1 MRLLPFAYAVR
12 NLGRSPSRLFLSVA
26 GAAMVVLLILVA
38 GGFVRGMSTA
48 LRATGGEHNV
58 ILMGAGSEESVE
70 RSEIEAGVPGVLAA
84 SVAGVR
90 TRAGVAYVSPEV
102 HVMLPVG
109 VGSAAPGKSGAGG
122 GDSMS
127 KGSGAGSASSGAMSS
142 AMGGGSSTSNANLR
156 QVMLR
161 GVTPAAALVHESVSL
176 TEGRWPASGVDE
188 ILVGRMTATV
198 LDVAESDVAVGKS
211 LMIDGRAWTIVGRF
225 SAPGTVVE
233 AEVWLPLAD
242 LMTATKRETISCVV
256 LTLDPYNEETGEGAD
271 FSDVAAFTKT
281 RPDLELVP
289 MTEREYYG
297 KLANFF
303 GPIKI
308 VAWVTAGL
316 IAVGGLFGGLNTMYA
331 AFASRIRELGTLQS
345 IGYRRMAIV
354 WSMIQES
361 TLATA
366 AGGLIACAI
375 GVFVLDGL
383 AVRFSMGA
391 FGLMIDE
398 TVIGLGLLTGLAL
411 GVVGALPPA
420 IRCLKPTIPVA
431 LKAV

>member
-1 MRLLPFAYAVR
+1 MRLLPFSYAVR

-38 GGFVRGMSTA
+38 GGFVSGMSRA

-109 VGSAAPGKSGAGG
+109 VGAAAVGNSGADASGDGAAPAK
-122 GDSMS
+122 
-127 KGSGAGSASSGAMSS
+127 
-142 AMGGGSSTSNANLR
+142 ANLR

-161 GVTPAAALVHESVSL
+161 GVMPAAALVHESVSL
-176 TEGRWPASGVDE
+176 TEGRWPASGADE
-188 ILVGRMTATV
+188 IMVGRMAATV
-198 LDVAESDVAVGKS
+198 LGVSESDVSVGKA
-211 LMIDGRAWTIVGRF
+211 LVIDGRPWTIVGRF

-233 AEVWLPLAD
+233 AEVWLPMAD

-256 LTLDPYNEETGEGAD
+256 LTLDPYNEATGEGAE
-271 FSDVAAFTKT
+271 FEDVAAFTKM
-281 RPDLELVP
+281 RPDLELVA

-303 GPIKI
+303 GPIKV

-345 IGYRRMAIV
+345 IGFRRLAIV

-366 AGGLIACAI
+366 AGGLMACAV
-375 GVFVLDGL
+375 GVFLLDGL

>member
-1 MRLLPFAYAVR
+1 
-12 NLGRSPSRLFLSVA
+12 
-26 GAAMVVLLILVA
+26 MVVLLILVA

-48 LRATGGEHNV
+48 LRATGGEQNV

-70 RSEIEAGVPGVLAA
+70 RSEIEASVPGVIAA
-84 SVAGVR
+84 SIAGIR

-109 VGSAAPGKSGAGG
+109 VGG
-122 GDSMS
+122 
-127 KGSGAGSASSGAMSS
+127 GSADDAD
-142 AMGGGSSTSNANLR
+142 R
-156 QVMLR
+156 QIMLR
-161 GVTPAAALVHESVSL
+161 GVTPAATLVHESVSL
-176 TEGRWPASGVDE
+176 TEGRWPTNGADE
-188 ILVGRMTATV
+188 IIVGRMAGTV
-198 LDVAESDVAVGKS
+198 LGVAESTVHIGKT
-211 LMIDGRAWTIVGRF
+211 LTIDGRAWSIVGRF
-225 SAPGTVVE
+225 AAPGTVVE

-256 LTLDPYNEETGEGAD
+256 LTIDPYDADTGEGAEFAD
-271 FSDVAAFTKT
+271 IAAFTKT
-281 RPDLELVP
+281 RPDLELVA

-303 GPIKI
+303 GPIKA

-345 IGYRRMAIV
+345 IGYRRTAIV

-366 AGGLIACAI
+366 AGGLIACA
-375 GVFVLDGL
+375 VAVLVLDGI

-391 FGLMIDE
+391 FGLLIDE

-411 GVVGALPPA
+411 GMIGALPPA
-420 IRCLKPTIPVA
+420 LRCLRPTIPDA

>member
-38 GGFVRGMSTA
+38 GGFVRGMSAA

-58 ILMGAGSEESVE
+58 ILLGAGSEESVE
-70 RSEIEAGVPGVLAA
+70 RSEIPAATPGVLAA
-84 SVAGVR
+84 SVPGIR

-109 VGSAAPGKSGAGG
+109 VGAAGAGTTAGNDRG
-122 GDSMS
+122 G
-127 KGSGAGSASSGAMSS
+127 
-142 AMGGGSSTSNANLR
+142 R

-161 GVTPAAALVHESVSL
+161 GVTPAAALVHELVSL
-176 TEGRWPASGVDE
+176 TEGRWPQSGADE
-188 ILVGRMTATV
+188 VMVGRMAGTV
-198 LDVAESDVAVGKS
+198 LGVAERDVAIGTALV
-211 LMIDGRAWTIVGRF
+211 IDGRPWTIVGRF

-256 LTLDPYNEETGEGAD
+256 MTLDPYNEATGQGAE
-271 FSDVAAFTKT
+271 FGDVAAFTKT

-297 KLANFF
+297 KLAAFF

-345 IGYRRMAIV
+345 IGYRRLAIV

-366 AGGLIACAI
+366 AGGLLACAV
-375 GVFVLDGL
+375 GVFLLDGV

-391 FGLMIDE
+391 FGLRIDE
-398 TVIGLGLLTGLAL
+398 AVIGLGLLTGLAL

-420 IRCLKPTIPVA
+420 IRCLRPTIPVA

>member
-1 MRLLPFAYAVR
+1 
-12 NLGRSPSRLFLSVA
+12 
-26 GAAMVVLLILVA
+26 MVVLLILVA

-109 VGSAAPGKSGAGG
+109 VGSAAAGTSGAGA
-122 GDSMS
+122 GD
-127 KGSGAGSASSGAMSS
+127 ASS
-142 AMGGGSSTSNANLR
+142 AMDGGSSTNTANLR

-176 TEGRWPASGVDE
+176 TQGRWPANGADE
-188 ILVGRMTATV
+188 IMVGRMAATV
-198 LDVAESDVAVGKS
+198 LGVSESDVGIGQAMV
-211 LMIDGRAWTIVGRF
+211 IDGRPWTIVGRF
-225 SAPGTVVE
+225 GAPGTVVE

-256 LTLDPYNEETGEGAD
+256 LALDPYNEATGEGAD

-345 IGYRRMAIV
+345 IGYRRLAIV

-366 AGGLIACAI
+366 AGGLLACAI
-375 GVFVLDGL
+375 GVFVLDGI

-420 IRCLKPTIPVA
+420 IRCLKPAIPVA

>member
-38 GGFVRGMSTA
+38 GGFVSGMSKA

-84 SVAGVR
+84 SVSGVR

-102 HVMLPVG
+102 HVMLPVR
-109 VGSAAPGKSGAGG
+109 VGASQNTANSHSSAESAAAE
-122 GDSMS
+122 
-127 KGSGAGSASSGAMSS
+127 GSGGSRISRPKG
-142 AMGGGSSTSNANLR
+142 R
-156 QVMLR
+156 QVMMR

-176 TEGRWPASGVDE
+176 TEGRWPQSGADE
-188 ILVGRMTATV
+188 VMVGRMTGTV
-198 LDVAESDVAVGKS
+198 LGVSESDVQVGKA
-211 LMIDGRAWTIVGRF
+211 LVIDGRPWAIVGRF

-256 LTLDPYNEETGEGAD
+256 LTLDPYNEATGEGAD
-271 FSDVAAFTKT
+271 FGDIAAFTKT

-297 KLANFF
+297 KLASFF

-345 IGYRRMAIV
+345 IGYRRLAIV

-366 AGGLIACAI
+366 AGGLLACAV
-375 GVFVLDGL
+375 GVFLLDGL

-391 FGLMIDE
+391 FGLLIDE

-420 IRCLKPTIPVA
+420 IRCLRPTIPVA

>member
-12 NLGRSPSRLFLSVA
+12 NLGRSRSRLFLSVA

-109 VGSAAPGKSGAGG
+109 VGAAAPGKSGAG
-122 GDSMS
+122 DARSAS
-127 KGSGAGSASSGAMSS
+127 NGATSSAMNGGSAS
-142 AMGGGSSTSNANLR
+142 SNANLR

-176 TEGRWPASGVDE
+176 TEGRWPASGADE

-198 LDVAESDVAVGKS
+198 LGVSESDVGIGQALV
-211 LMIDGRAWTIVGRF
+211 IDGRPWTIVGRF

>member
-26 GAAMVVLLILVA
+26 GSALVVLLILVA
-38 GGFVRGMSTA
+38 GGFVRGMSQA
-48 LRATGGEHNV
+48 LRTTGGEHNV

-70 RSEIEAGVPGVLAA
+70 RSEIEESVPSVLAA
-84 SVAGVR
+84 SVQGIR

-102 HVMLPVG
+102 HVMLPVV
-109 VGSAAPGKSGAGG
+109 VGQSDLGGAT
-122 GDSMS
+122 
-127 KGSGAGSASSGAMSS
+127 K
-142 AMGGGSSTSNANLR
+142 R
-156 QVMLR
+156 QVMMR

-176 TEGRWPASGVDE
+176 TEGRWPRAGE
-188 ILVGRMTATV
+188 NELIVGRMVSTV
-198 LDVAESDVAVGKS
+198 MGVDAAELAVGKAIS
-211 LMIDGRAWTIVGRF
+211 FDNHAWTIVGHF

-233 AEVWLPLAD
+233 AETWLPLTD
-242 LMTATKRETISCVV
+242 LKAATRRETISCVV
-256 LTLDPYNEETGEGAD
+256 LTLDPYNESTGEGAEFAD
-271 FSDVAAFTKT
+271 IAAFTKT

-297 KLANFF
+297 KLGSFF

-345 IGYRRMAIV
+345 IGYRRLAIV

-366 AGGLIACAI
+366 AGGLLACAI
-375 GVFVLDGL
+375 GVFLLDGL
-383 AVRFSMGA
+383 AVKFSMGA
-391 FGLMIDE
+391 FGLVIDE
-398 TVIGLGLLTGLAL
+398 TVIGLGLLCGLAL
-411 GVVGALPPA
+411 GVAGALPPA
-420 IRCLKPTIPVA
+420 IRCLRPTIPVA

>member
-12 NLGRSPSRLFLSVA
+12 NLGRSRSRLFLSVA

-38 GGFVRGMSTA
+38 GGFVRGMSRA
-48 LRATGGEHNV
+48 LKATGGAHNI
-58 ILMGAGSEESVE
+58 ILLGAGSEESVE
-70 RSEIEAGVPGVLAA
+70 RSEIPLATPGVIAA

-90 TRAGVAYVSPEV
+90 TRAGVSYVSAEV
-102 HVMLPVG
+102 HVMLPIG
-109 VGSAAPGKSGAGG
+109 VGADAGVKGDPRGVDAASAAHA
-122 GDSMS
+122 
-127 KGSGAGSASSGAMSS
+127 AMGMGSS
-142 AMGGGSSTSNANLR
+142 AAAPASKANHR

-176 TEGRWPASGVDE
+176 TEGRWPVNGADE
-188 ILVGRMTATV
+188 MMVGRMAATV
-198 LDVAESDVAVGKS
+198 LGVSESEVAVGKT
-211 LMIDGRAWTIVGRF
+211 LTLDGRPWTIVGRF

-345 IGYRRMAIV
+345 IGYRRLAIV

-366 AGGLIACAI
+366 AGGLLACAI
-375 GVFVLDGL
+375 GVFLLDGI

>member
-12 NLGRSPSRLFLSVA
+12 NLGRSPSRLLLSVA

-38 GGFVRGMSTA
+38 GGFVNGMSRA
-48 LRATGGEHNV
+48 LKATGGEHNI
-58 ILMGAGSEESVE
+58 ILLGAGSEESVE
-70 RSEIEAGVPGVLAA
+70 RSEIPAATPGVLSA
-84 SVAGVR
+84 SVPGIR

-109 VGSAAPGKSGAGG
+109 VVGTAPAPVRTDAGRDG
-122 GDSMS
+122 TLAP
-127 KGSGAGSASSGAMSS
+127 KAK
-142 AMGGGSSTSNANLR
+142 LR
-156 QVMLR
+156 QVMMR
-161 GVTPAAALVHESVSL
+161 GVTQAAALVHESVSL
-176 TEGRWPASGVDE
+176 TEGRWPASGADE
-188 ILVGRMTATV
+188 VLVGRMAATV
-198 LDVAESDVAVGKS
+198 MGVAATDVQIGKS
-211 LMIDGRAWTIVGRF
+211 LIIDGRPWTVVGRF

-242 LMTATKRETISCVV
+242 LMEATKRDTISCVI
-256 LTLDPYNEETGEGAD
+256 LTLDPYNETTGEGAEFGD
-271 FSDVAAFTKT
+271 IAAFTKT

-297 KLANFF
+297 KLASFF

-345 IGYRRMAIV
+345 IGYRRLAIV

-366 AGGLIACAI
+366 AGGLLACAV
-375 GVFVLDGL
+375 GVFLLDGL

-391 FGLMIDE
+391 FGLLIDE
-398 TVIGLGLLTGLAL
+398 TVIGLGLLTGL
-411 GVVGALPPA
+411 
-420 IRCLKPTIPVA
+420 
-431 LKAV
+431 

>member
-38 GGFVRGMSTA
+38 GGFVNGMSRA

-109 VGSAAPGKSGAGG
+109 VGAAAGVK
-122 GDSMS
+122 DDPAAA
-127 KGSGAGSASSGAMSS
+127 K
-142 AMGGGSSTSNANLR
+142 ANLR

-161 GVTPAAALVHESVSL
+161 GITPAASLVHESVSL
-176 TEGRWPASGVDE
+176 TEGRWPASGADE
-188 ILVGRMTATV
+188 VMVGRMAGTV
-198 LDVAESDVAVGKS
+198 LDVAESDVQIGKS
-211 LMIDGRAWTIVGRF
+211 LIIDGRPWTIVGRF

-256 LTLDPYNEETGEGAD
+256 LTLDPYNEATSEGAD
-271 FSDVAAFTKT
+271 FGDIAAFTKT

-345 IGYRRMAIV
+345 IGYRRLAIV

-375 GVFVLDGL
+375 GVFLLDGL

-391 FGLMIDE
+391 FGLLIDE

-420 IRCLKPTIPVA
+420 IRCLRPTIPVA

>member
-1 MRLLPFAYAVR
+1 MRLLPFSYAVR

-109 VGSAAPGKSGAGG
+109 VNPAAPGGKTAGAGG
-122 GDSMS
+122 AMSDDSNATPSAM
-127 KGSGAGSASSGAMSS
+127 ADGSASPQ
-142 AMGGGSSTSNANLR
+142 ANLR

-176 TEGRWPASGVDE
+176 IEGRWPMAGADE
-188 ILVGRMTATV
+188 VIVGRMAATV
-198 LDVAESDVAVGKS
+198 LGVAESELAVGGS
-211 LMIDGRAWTIVGRF
+211 LVLDGRAWAIVGRF
-225 SAPGTVVE
+225 AAPGTVVE

-256 LTLDPYNEETGEGAD
+256 LTLDPYNEETGEGAEFGD
-271 FSDVAAFTKT
+271 IAAFTKT
-281 RPDLELVP
+281 RPDLELVA

-345 IGYRRMAIV
+345 IGYRRTAIV

>member
-1 MRLLPFAYAVR
+1 MRLLPFEYAVR

-38 GGFVRGMSTA
+38 GGFVRGMSQA

-70 RSEIEAGVPGVLAA
+70 RSEIEAAVPGVLAA
-84 SVAGVR
+84 SIEGIR

-109 VGSAAPGKSGAGG
+109 VGAAATTNR
-122 GDSMS
+122 
-127 KGSGAGSASSGAMSS
+127 SASADS
-142 AMGGGSSTSNANLR
+142 AGNVAATNALTTSKATMR
-156 QVMLR
+156 QVMMR
-161 GVTPAAALVHESVSL
+161 GVTPTAALVHESVSL
-176 TEGRWPASGVDE
+176 IEGRWPASGADE
-188 ILVGRMTATV
+188 VMVGRMASTV
-198 LDVAESDVAVGKS
+198 LGVAESALHVGKS
-211 LMIDGRAWTIVGRF
+211 LVIDGRPWTIVGRF

-242 LMTATKRETISCVV
+242 LKAATRRESISCVV
-256 LTLDPYNEETGEGAD
+256 LTLDPYNEATGEGAD
-271 FSDVAAFTKT
+271 FGDIAAFTKT

-289 MTEREYYG
+289 MTERQYYG
-297 KLANFF
+297 KLASFF

-345 IGYRRMAIV
+345 IGYRRLAIV

-375 GVFVLDGL
+375 GVFLLDGI

-391 FGLMIDE
+391 FGLKIDE

>member
-12 NLGRSPSRLFLSVA
+12 NLGRSPSRLLLSVA

-38 GGFVRGMSTA
+38 GGFVNGMSRA
-48 LRATGGEHNV
+48 LKATGGEHNI
-58 ILMGAGSEESVE
+58 ILLGAGSEESVE
-70 RSEIEAGVPGVLAA
+70 RSEIPAATPGVLSA
-84 SVAGVR
+84 SVPGIR

-109 VGSAAPGKSGAGG
+109 VVGTAGAPV
-122 GDSMS
+122 
-127 KGSGAGSASSGAMSS
+127 GSGVGSDGTLAPKSK
-142 AMGGGSSTSNANLR
+142 LR
-156 QVMLR
+156 QVMMR

-176 TEGRWPASGVDE
+176 TEGRWPASGSDE
-188 ILVGRMTATV
+188 VMVGRMAGTV
-198 LDVAESDVAVGKS
+198 LGVSATEVQIGKS
-211 LMIDGRAWTIVGRF
+211 LIIDGRPWTIVGRF

-242 LMTATKRETISCVV
+242 MMEATKRDTISCVV
-256 LTLDPYNEETGEGAD
+256 LTLDPYNEATGEGAEFGD
-271 FSDVAAFTKT
+271 IAAFTKT

-297 KLANFF
+297 KLASFF

-345 IGYRRMAIV
+345 IGYRRLAIV

-366 AGGLIACAI
+366 AGGLLACAV
-375 GVFVLDGL
+375 GVFLLDGL

-391 FGLMIDE
+391 FGLLIDE

-420 IRCLKPTIPVA
+420 IRCLRPTIPVA

>member
-38 GGFVRGMSTA
+38 GGFVRGMSAA

-58 ILMGAGSEESVE
+58 ILLGAGSEESVE
-70 RSEIEAGVPGVLAA
+70 RSEIPAATPGVLAA
-84 SVAGVR
+84 SVPGIR

-109 VGSAAPGKSGAGG
+109 VGAAGAVGTSTGESGTRTGTRGAGG
-122 GDSMS
+122 
-127 KGSGAGSASSGAMSS
+127 AGG
-142 AMGGGSSTSNANLR
+142 R

-176 TEGRWPASGVDE
+176 TEGRWPQSGADE
-188 ILVGRMTATV
+188 VLVGRMAGTV
-198 LDVAESDVAVGKS
+198 LGVAERDVAIGTALV
-211 LMIDGRAWTIVGRF
+211 IDGRPWTIVGRF

-256 LTLDPYNEETGEGAD
+256 MTLDPYNEATGQGAE
-271 FSDVAAFTKT
+271 FGDVAAFTKT

-297 KLANFF
+297 KLAAFF

-345 IGYRRMAIV
+345 IGYRRLAIV

-366 AGGLIACAI
+366 AGGLLACAV
-375 GVFVLDGL
+375 GVFLLDGV

-391 FGLMIDE
+391 FGLRIDE
-398 TVIGLGLLTGLAL
+398 AVIGLGLLTGLAL

-420 IRCLKPTIPVA
+420 IRCLRPTIPVA